1 MESLRKYGLLDE
13 HGKPLDERLLK
24 ALSDLLPRFR
34 RRFPAIQ
41 DEVEITEVFE
51 EAARRI
57 EKRERQAGPIEKL
70 RGYAWKALESIGVS
84 AHRRSTMQ
92 VRLRRVES
100 RTGPELV
107 ARIQALD
114 GSVEQIER
122 EILLREI
129 EASLTPEEAR
139 IFHLKALGFS
149 SEEIAKLR
157 GSSVNFVD
165 KVMSRVKQTFRA
177 DAREGVEHTG
187 SSTGRS
193 GISTTTSSLRRTPT
207 TEIADDERRSA
218 P

>member
-1 MESLRKYGLLDE
+1 MESLRKLGLLDAN
-13 HGKPLDERLLK
+13 GKPLDERLHK
-24 ALSDLLPRFR
+24 ALNDLLPRFR

-57 EKRERQAGPIEKL
+57 EKRERQSGPIEKL

-92 VRLRRVES
+92 VRLKRVES
-100 RTGPELV
+100 RTGPDIVSRLP
-107 ARIQALD
+107 ASD

-122 EILLREI
+122 DILLREI

-149 SEEIAKLR
+149 SDEIAQHR
-157 GSSVNFVD
+157 GSSVNSVD
-165 KVMSRVKQTFRA
+165 KVMSRVKHKFRA
-177 DAREGVEHTG
+177 LMDRKE
-187 SSTGRS
+187 
-193 GISTTTSSLRRTPT
+193 
-207 TEIADDERRSA
+207 
-218 P
+218 

>member
-41 DEVEITEVFE
+41 DEVEIVEVFE

-70 RGYAWKALESIGVS
+70 RGYAWKALQSIGVS

-92 VRLRRVES
+92 VRLKRVES

-107 ARIQALD
+107 SRVEASD

-122 EILLREI
+122 EILLSEI

-139 IFHLKALGFS
+139 IFHLKSLGFS

-157 GSSVNFVD
+157 GSSVNSVD
-165 KVMSRVKQTFRA
+165 KVMSRLKQKFRA
-177 DAREGVEHTG
+177 
-187 SSTGRS
+187 
-193 GISTTTSSLRRTPT
+193 LTPAK
-207 TEIADDERRSA
+207 E
-218 P
+218 

>member
-1 MESLRKYGLLDE
+1 MPPQLRDRDREGRART
-13 HGKPLDERLLK
+13 P
-24 ALSDLLPRFR
+24 AVPR
-34 RRFPAIQ
+34 AILIQ

-84 AHRRSTMQ
+84 AQRRSTMQ

-100 RTGPELV
+100 RTGPELL

-165 KVMSRVKQTFRA
+165 KS
-177 DAREGVEHTG
+177 
-187 SSTGRS
+187 
-193 GISTTTSSLRRTPT
+193 
-207 TEIADDERRSA
+207 
-218 P
+218 

>member
-1 MESLRKYGLLDE
+1 MESLRKLGLLDAN
-13 HGKPLDERLLK
+13 GKPLDERLHK
-24 ALSDLLPRFR
+24 ALNDLLPRFR

-57 EKRERQAGPIEKL
+57 EKRERQSGPIEKL

-92 VRLRRVES
+92 VRLKRVES
-100 RTGPELV
+100 RTGPDIVSRLP
-107 ARIQALD
+107 ASD

-122 EILLREI
+122 DILLREI

-149 SEEIAKLR
+149 SDEIAQHR
-157 GSSVNFVD
+157 GSSVNSVD
-165 KVMSRVKQTFRA
+165 KVMSRLKHKFRA
-177 DAREGVEHTG
+177 LMDGKE
-187 SSTGRS
+187 
-193 GISTTTSSLRRTPT
+193 
-207 TEIADDERRSA
+207 
-218 P
+218 

>member
-57 EKRERQAGPIEKL
+57 EKL
-70 RGYAWKALESIGVS
+70 RGYAWKALQSIGVS

-92 VRLRRVES
+92 VRVKRVES

-107 ARIQALD
+107 SRLEALD

-149 SEEIAKLR
+149 SEEIAKAR
-157 GSSVNFVD
+157 GSSVNSVD
-165 KVMSRVKQTFRA
+165 KVMSRLKHKFRA
-177 DAREGVEHTG
+177 LMPPKE
-187 SSTGRS
+187 
-193 GISTTTSSLRRTPT
+193 
-207 TEIADDERRSA
+207 
-218 P
+218 

>member
-1 MESLRKYGLLDE
+1 MESLRKLGLLDAN
-13 HGKPLDERLLK
+13 GKPLDERLHK
-24 ALSDLLPRFR
+24 ALNDLLPRFR

-57 EKRERQAGPIEKL
+57 EKRERQSGPIEKL

-92 VRLRRVES
+92 VRLKRVES
-100 RTGPELV
+100 RTGPDIVSRLP
-107 ARIQALD
+107 ASD

-122 EILLREI
+122 DILLREI

-149 SEEIAKLR
+149 SDEIAQHR
-157 GSSVNFVD
+157 GSSVNSVD
-165 KVMSRVKQTFRA
+165 KVMSRLKHKFRA
-177 DAREGVEHTG
+177 LMDRKE
-187 SSTGRS
+187 
-193 GISTTTSSLRRTPT
+193 
-207 TEIADDERRSA
+207 
-218 P
+218 